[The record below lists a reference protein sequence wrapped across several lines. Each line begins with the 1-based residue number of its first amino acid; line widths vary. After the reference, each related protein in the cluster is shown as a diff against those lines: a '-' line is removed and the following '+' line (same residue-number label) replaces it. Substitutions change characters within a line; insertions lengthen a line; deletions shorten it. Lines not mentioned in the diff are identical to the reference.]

1 MALSNPLN
9 FQQWIEDN
17 RDKLKPPVGNKMVYP
32 EAEDFIVMVVGGPNV
47 RKDYH
52 YNEGEEFFYMMEG
65 DMTLK
70 VVDDGEF
77 KDIEIK
83 EGEIFLLPPKVL
95 HSPQRPADTV
105 GLVMERM
112 REEGQQDGFIWF
124 CDNCEEKIH
133 EDYTHVSD
141 IEKDLPPIMNG
152 FWDSKENRTCENCGE
167 VLEPAQS

>member
-1 MALSNPLN
+1 MALDNPLN
-9 FQQWIEDN
+9 FQQWIEEN

-32 EAEDFIVMVVGGPNV
+32 DAEDFIVMVVGGPNV

-52 YNEGEEFFYMMEG
+52 YNEGEEFFYMLEG

-95 HSPQRPADTV
+95 HSPQRPANTV
-105 GLVMERM
+105 GLVMEKKRQ
-112 REEGQQDGFIWF
+112 EGQQDGFIWF
-124 CDNCEEKIH
+124 CDNCHEKIH
-133 EDYTHVSD
+133 EEYTHVSN
-141 IEKDLPPIMNG
+141 IEKDLPPLMNN
-152 FWDSKENRTCENCGE
+152 FWDSEENRTCEKCGSM
-167 VLEPAQS
+167 LEPAS